1 MKREGLSITTL
12 LIAGASSAIAAF
24 VVPMIWERGT
34 VFAAAMTPVIV
45 ALASEALK
53 RPVDAVSAVRVR
65 RTASG
70 AAILDPVEPPPVSEE
85 PFDPLA
91 PAPTEE
97 IEAALTGAPPPPRTE
112 HRRRRLTGR
121 QWRLAIVT
129 GLIAFFAVAAVV
141 TASELAIFGD
151 SVSSGDRRTTFFGGS
166 ESKKSSSDEKKATP
180 TPTETATPAGVGDAE
195 GHGDPDADGHRHPH
209 DHAVAAG
216 PRARG
221 HDHARPQR
229 HADAD
234 ALSAR
239 RAAAGALPI
248 SGSMA
253 KDRIPTSRLARTAK
267 VGTLA
272 AGQAARQ
279 LGTLTTN
286 IARSDE
292 GKQAALERRHLEA
305 AEQIVAA
312 LGTMKGAAMK
322 LGQVMSFL
330 DVGLVPEEYRE
341 EFQRKLGELRDSA
354 PKVRFD
360 DMRKVIEGDLGEK
373 LSEAFDAFDEDPIAA
388 ASIGQ
393 VYRARLHDGRDVAV
407 KVQYPGVAQAV
418 RADMQNLGLIL
429 RLMKRVA
436 PGLDVKAT
444 AEEIRARIGDEL
456 DYELEAQ
463 NQRRLARIFRGHPF
477 IVVPEVVTSLS
488 RERVLVSDY
497 VSGAGFDAIKQMDQA
512 TRDRVSEMVFRFF
525 FGCMYRHHQFSGDPH
540 PGNFLLMADGR
551 VAFLD
556 FGLFK
561 VMPRELLEIELA
573 CQRAGHEGDGEKLK
587 QIWTETG
594 FLQNPDRFRPDKLL
608 AQFRDATWW
617 YVLDEEIALQ
627 PEIATQVM
635 IDMSDPRSQ
644 HFGQMRHETLPADHL
659 FGRRVEMLTL
669 AVLSQLRA
677 RGNFHRIARE
687 WMYGE
692 DPVTELGRQEAAFYA
707 GSRA

>member
-1 MKREGLSITTL
+1 
-12 LIAGASSAIAAF
+12 
-24 VVPMIWERGT
+24 
-34 VFAAAMTPVIV
+34 
-45 ALASEALK
+45 
-53 RPVDAVSAVRVR
+53 
-65 RTASG
+65 
-70 AAILDPVEPPPVSEE
+70 
-85 PFDPLA
+85 
-91 PAPTEE
+91 
-97 IEAALTGAPPPPRTE
+97 
-112 HRRRRLTGR
+112 
-121 QWRLAIVT
+121 
-129 GLIAFFAVAAVV
+129 
-141 TASELAIFGD
+141 
-151 SVSSGDRRTTFFGGS
+151 
-166 ESKKSSSDEKKATP
+166 
-180 TPTETATPAGVGDAE
+180 
-195 GHGDPDADGHRHPH
+195 
-209 DHAVAAG
+209 
-216 PRARG
+216 
-221 HDHARPQR
+221 
-229 HADAD
+229 
-234 ALSAR
+234 
-239 RAAAGALPI
+239 
-248 SGSMA
+248 MA
-253 KDRIPTSRLARTAK
+253 KDRIPTSRLARTTK

-279 LGTLTTN
+279 LGTMTTN
-286 IARSDE
+286 LGRSEE

-341 EFQRKLGELRDSA
+341 EFQRKLGELRDAA

-373 LSEAFDAFDEDPIAA
+373 LSDAFDAFDEDPIAA

-444 AEEIRARIGDEL
+444 AEEIRSRIGDEL

-477 IVVPEVVTSLS
+477 IVVPDVVTSLS
-488 RERVLVSDY
+488 RERVLVSEY
-497 VSGAGFDAIKQMDQA
+497 VSGAGFDAVKQMDQA
-512 TRDRVSEMVFRFF
+512 TRNRVGEIVFRFF

-540 PGNFLLMADGR
+540 PGNFLLMADGS

-573 CQRAGHEGDGEKLK
+573 CQRAGHEGDGEALK
-587 QIWTETG
+587 RIWTETG
-594 FLQNPDRFRPDKLL
+594 FLQHPDRFRPDKLL

-617 YVLDEEIALQ
+617 YVLDEEIALE

-677 RGNFHRIARE
+677 RGNFHRVARE
-687 WMYGE
+687 WMYG
-692 DPVTELGRQEAAFYA
+692 DAPVTELGRQEAAFYA
-707 GSRA
+707 GPRAA